1 MKIIVYPIAMGIF
14 LIVLLMGC
22 GGDGGGGGEEGAD
35 NDVTSEAASI
45 AEEIADD
52 IIAKEYPQFASVIPE
67 YQGYKSQG
75 RYFHSFTYM
84 RMIEYESNGSV
95 IRIPHNVVVNVDEDT
110 GETEIFL
117 SN

>member
-1 MKIIVYPIAMGIF
+1 MKIVVYPIVMGIF
-14 LIVLLMGC
+14 LIALLMGC
-22 GGDGGGGGEEGAD
+22 GGGGGGEEEAGS
-35 NDVTSEAASI
+35 DVTPDAASI

-52 IIAKEYPQFASVIPE
+52 IIAKEYPQFTSVIPE

-75 RYFHSFTYM
+75 RYAHSFIYM

-95 IRIPHNVVVNVDEDT
+95 IRIPHNVVVNVDENS
-110 GETEIFL
+110 GQTEVFL